1 MDVPLQKILTERL
14 KLKIL
19 RWQIFSLTKIKGV
32 WLKTTHLF
40 CWFEIE
46 TSKYNEF
53 CVSAPTGLTPAC
65 MPGNQLTQSPPE
77 SSTSVTDAPAH
88 RPTPRQLFFLR

>member
-46 TSKYNEF
+46 NSKYHYCPNVNENRINCLPDVVRSIKHALLVL
-53 CVSAPTGLTPAC
+53 CVAL
-65 MPGNQLTQSPPE
+65 
-77 SSTSVTDAPAH
+77 H
-88 RPTPRQLFFLR
+88 